1 MNMFMEI
8 MEKICN
14 FVIDNVITDD
24 EIMEKITAEEL
35 KNFNPEQLIQRKK
48 EIPNEIREERKQEKL
63 ELEEKLRHEQEER
76 FEEYQSNLTYS
87 VDDYEGIDD
96 IENLSYDELKD
107 LREKLESD
115 LIYADDEQTIDE
127 IEDKLRE
134 IKIHQRFARMEE
146 KIESSSSITEDCDE
160 ENEKRPGG
168 HWTGWGKSLK
178 FVMDNS

>member
-1 MNMFMEI
+1 MFDGIVNFLEDALSKGIDEVENYIEKKVEDWVTDEEI
-8 MEKICN
+8 MKKISA
-14 FVIDNVITDD
+14 D
-24 EIMEKITAEEL
+24 EL
-35 KNFNPEQLIQRKK
+35 KNLNPEQLSQRKK
-48 EIPNEIREERKQEKL
+48 EIANEIREERKQEKL

-96 IENLSYDELKD
+96 MENLSYDELKD

-146 KIESSSSITEDCDE
+146 KI
-160 ENEKRPGG
+160 
-168 HWTGWGKSLK
+168 
-178 FVMDNS
+178 NSN